1 LEELMDDW
9 RDQEALFRYGLIAVA
24 LDARISNAERGAL
37 VRALALRLHAHPS
50 GDVRQVGRSTLDDWI
65 RAYRRGGFGALVPK
79 QRTSVPRTSSVLLG
93 QAEALRRENPRRT
106 CAQITRIIAKANGG
120 QGPSQSTIERHLR
133 RLGLSRAAL
142 LGEREAFGR
151 FEASSPNELWVA
163 DCLHGPVISGRR
175 AILIAVL
182 DDHSRLVVAARFA
195 DVESTVRLEAVL
207 RHAFQSH
214 GIPAR
219 LYCDNGQI
227 FTSRQLGRICAVLG
241 VRLVHSA
248 PGRPQGRGKIER
260 FFRTLRDGLLVEL
273 EGAGERPSMEELE
286 RMLQAWIERVYHAR
300 VHSETKQTPLERYDG
315 LSPRRPTDQEL
326 REAFMWQ
333 ETRVVTKTATVS
345 LLGNRYEVDQALCGH
360 RVELR
365 FDPYD
370 LARIEVYYAGR
381 PFGEAL
387 LHHVARHVH
396 PQAHEPADQPRPQ
409 SGIDYGRLLAAEHE
423 REWLARRINY
433 HELAANAA
441 DAGDGRD
448 ADDNH
453 DADDDD
459 DGVGGVP
466 ALVRS

>member
-1 LEELMDDW
+1 MDDW
-9 RDQEALFRYGLIAVA
+9 RDEEALFRYGLIAAA

-50 GDVRQVGRSTLDDWI
+50 GDLRQVGRSTLDDWI
-65 RAYRRGGFGALVPK
+65 RAYRRGGFQALVPK
-79 QRTSVPRTSSVLLG
+79 QRASVPRTPSVLLG

-106 CAQITRIIAKANGG
+106 CAQIARIIATANGG
-120 QGPSQSTIERHLR
+120 RGPSQSTIERHLR

-151 FEASSPNELWVA
+151 FEASAPNELWVA
-163 DCLHGPVISGRR
+163 DCLHGPVVLGKR

-182 DDHSRLVVAARFA
+182 DDHSRLVVAARFCGA
-195 DVESTVRLEAVL
+195 ESTVRLEAVL
-207 RHAFQSH
+207 RNAFQSR
-214 GIPAR
+214 GIPSR

-241 VRLVHSA
+241 IRLVHSA

-273 EGAGERPSMEELE
+273 EDARVTLGIEELQ
-286 RMLQAWIERVYHAR
+286 RMLQAWIERVYHPR
-300 VHSETKQTPLERYDG
+300 VHSETGMAPVARYLG
-315 LSPRRPTDQEL
+315 FTPRRPTAQEL

-333 ETRVVTKTATVS
+333 ETRLVTKTATVS
-345 LLGNRYEVDQALCGH
+345 LLGNLYEVHQALCGR

-370 LARIEVYYAGR
+370 LRRIEVYYAGR
-381 PFGEAL
+381 PFGEAVP
-387 LHHVARHVH
+387 HRVGRHVH
-396 PQAHEPADQPRPQ
+396 PQAQEPDHEPRPA
-409 SGIDYGRLLAAEHE
+409 SGIDYTQLIQREHATD
-423 REWLARRINY
+423 RLARLISY
-433 HELAANAA
+433 HELAA
-441 DAGDGRD
+441 G
-448 ADDNH
+448 
-453 DADDDD
+453 ADDDD
-459 DGVGGVP
+459 DGDDDGASADDDDDDDDGAGGVL